1 MHPQKLAVLDHLQL
15 QVDEE
20 EEERSMAVL
29 RFIEVDDLSKDQ
41 IVQGVQ
47 LHLPLLLQD
56 MLSSSCESKGGAG
69 LLSAPPYCKK
79 SNNFT
84 NALLPELSV
93 HVKHYMDAIK
103 KKKKKCPLQ
112 T

>member
-56 MLSSSCESKGGAG
+56 MLSSSCESKGGEWRSWPPQCSS
-69 LLSAPPYCKK
+69 LLQK
-79 SNNFT
+79 
-84 NALLPELSV
+84 
-93 HVKHYMDAIK
+93 VK
-103 KKKKKCPLQ
+103 
-112 T
+112 